1 MMCERGG
8 EAQIYTSISH
18 EHRKGTMNR
27 NQEMNRV
34 CLISEDKENQQP
46 AMIMGHRMNND
57 K

>member
-1 MMCERGG
+1 MCERGG